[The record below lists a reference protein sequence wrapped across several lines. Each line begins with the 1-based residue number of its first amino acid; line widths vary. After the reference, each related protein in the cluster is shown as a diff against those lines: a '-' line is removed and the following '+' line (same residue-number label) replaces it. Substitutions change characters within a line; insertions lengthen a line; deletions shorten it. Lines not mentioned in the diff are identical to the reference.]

1 MWRIGL
7 IDVDGHHFPNLPL
20 MKLSAWHKMRGDE
33 VNWYDHLQHWNQRM
47 YDKVYMSKVFTFT
60 MDYPYSPNAREVIR
74 GGTGYFY
81 PDGGE
86 ELDSDVEHMYPDYA
100 LYPQLCK
107 DTAYGFLT
115 RGCPR
120 GCGFCVVASKEGSV
134 SRKAANLSEFWRG
147 QKYICLLD
155 PNLIACQDWMELLEQ
170 LVDSRSW
177 IDFTQGIDIR
187 IMTPQKAEAIKKVKT
202 KNIHFAWDRYED
214 KDMILPR
221 FRLFKEVTG
230 WDSRKMTVYVLCGWD
245 TTLEQDLERI
255 YILRD
260 MGYSPYVMI
269 YNKSELPKSHVLKRL
284 QRWVNSRYTFAA
296 CKKFEDYYG

>member
-1 MWRIGL
+1 MRIGF

-20 MKLSAWHKMRGDE
+20 MKLSAWHKVHGDE
-33 VNWYDHLQHWNQRM
+33 VSWYDHLQQWNQKP

-81 PDGGE
+81 PDGGDGLE
-86 ELDSDVEHMYPDYA
+86 YEIEHIYPDYA
-100 LYPQLCK
+100 LYPQFCK

-120 GCGFCVVASKEGSV
+120 GCGFCVVASKEGYV
-134 SRKAANLSEFWRG
+134 SQKAANLSEFWHG

-155 PNLIACQDWMELLEQ
+155 PNLIACRDWMDLLGQ
-170 LVDSRSW
+170 LIDSHSW
-177 IDFTQGIDIR
+177 VDFTQGIDIR
-187 IMTPQKAEAIKKVKT
+187 IMTPEKAEAIRRVKT

-214 KDMILPR
+214 KDRILPR
-221 FRLFKEVTG
+221 FHLFKELTG
-230 WDSRKMTVYVLCGWD
+230 WDSRKMTVYVLCGWN

-255 YILRD
+255 YLLRD
-260 MGYSPYVMI
+260 MGYSPYVMV
-269 YNKSELPKSHVLKRL
+269 YNKSELPKSHVLIRL
-284 QRWVNSRYTFAA
+284 QRWVNSRYIFAV